1 MKPIQ
6 GLAVTSVLLCFFLS
20 TQGAQVPRDLSDVR
34 GFNYTAAS
42 ATGHGDH
49 WLHYQPAETERELD
63 FAKRLHLNQAR
74 VFVFYDIFRQ
84 DKESLGTNLIHF
96 VRACHQRGI
105 GVMVVVGCGK
115 SNQQALNPE
124 FRPKAAEYARFL
136 VETLGQEPGLAF
148 WDVANEFDIPSHAQR
163 AGVTMSS
170 NPAGEL
176 KQRLDFVRYM
186 AGVFR
191 KLDPRTPLTTGMAH
205 VQGMEELADA
215 VDVLSFHDYS
225 PTREQI
231 RANIERAKAF
241 AVKVGKPVFNTEI
254 GCICRANPYDVVLQ
268 EYLNAGMGWYIWEL
282 MITKS
287 QWGPVHGVFY
297 QDGTVR
303 DPSIPAA
310 ILGFFRNRG
319 PAIVPTLP
327 DYEGGVTRTIAKA
340 NKWLAQPDG
349 AWSDGLDLAE
359 TAANLLEAAELVPMR
374 DPPTRQVGLMRT
386 RPPDLPALRDLL
398 RKYISIL
405 TPYHSKK

>member
-6 GLAVTSVLLCFFLS
+6 GLTATSVLLFFSLS
-20 TQGAQVPRDLSDVR
+20 TQGAQVPRDLSDIR

-63 FAKRLHLNQAR
+63 FAQRLHLNQAR
-74 VFVFYDIFRQ
+74 VFVFYDLYRQ
-84 DKESLGTNLIHF
+84 NKELLGKNLLHF
-96 VRACHQRGI
+96 VRACHQRDI
-105 GVMVVVGCGK
+105 GVMVVAGCGK
-115 SNQQALNPE
+115 NQQALNPE
-124 FRPKAAEYARFL
+124 FRPKAAEYAQFL

-148 WDVANEFDIPSHAQR
+148 WDVANEFDVPITP
-163 AGVTMSS
+163 
-170 NPAGEL
+170 PGEL
-176 KQRLDFVRYM
+176 KQRFDFVRYM

-191 KLDPRTPLTTGMAH
+191 KLDPRTPITTGMTH

-225 PTREQI
+225 STREQI

-241 AVKVGKPVFNTEI
+241 AAKVEKPVFNTEI

-297 QDGTVR
+297 HDGTVR

-327 DYEGGVTRTIAKA
+327 DYEGYVTRTIARA
-340 NKWLAQPDG
+340 NKWLAQPDS

-359 TAANLLEAAELVPMR
+359 TAANLMEAAELVPMR

-398 RKYISIL
+398 KKYISIL
-405 TPYHSKK
+405 TPYRSKK